1 MHNSCPACPR
11 ERSERKM
18 PITMQATCPK
28 RGTPGILHELPNK
41 LHRVTPQPAAML
53 MDMDAPPV
61 AAPQTIPRSAAVRM
75 VVYKVSDCAAD
86 SVTGYAGT
94 GAGLFEVMMEHA
106 AYPSCLYR
114 LRTEFDAFLR
124 CAHHNAADEAP
135 SSIEELDA
143 GAGKL

>member
-18 PITMQATCPK
+18 PFTMQATCPK
-28 RGTPGILHELPNK
+28 RAAGMLHELPNK
-41 LHRVTPQPAAML
+41 RHRITPPPAAML
-53 MDMDAPPV
+53 TDMEAPS
-61 AAPQTIPRSAAVRM
+61 APTLQTIPRTAPITV

-135 SSIEELDA
+135 SNIEELDA